1 MYSELLE
8 STLRYAKNS
17 VVISLG
23 RDIPLLRQAR
33 NSRFIS
39 YEQLFTLLHH
49 RRFEES
55 RPSFSWRV
63 RRLLDSGHLH
73 ACEGISWA
81 GHPVYR
87 ITQKGLLQLESYG
100 HFVPV
105 IHSQT
110 PRPPQ
115 LSQAFHALELNEV
128 QVSLV
133 RNNVLANWQGEIE
146 IASANM
152 MSAGGYQKD
161 YDAIVDVWVPG
172 GLRRFALEYER
183 TLKSA
188 RRYESVCASLAAERQ
203 IGCILYLG
211 AAQNIVFHL
220 AHLFQPVSDRVAFAT
235 LRAFCEQ
242 KLRTQVLVSPDLPAT
257 TFEDILIYKG
267 LPFPGAA

>member
-1 MYSELLE
+1 MAQPTAPFCSRFRMYSELLE

-49 RRFEES
+49 ARFEES

-87 ITQKGLLQLESYG
+87 ITQKRLLQLESYR
-100 HFVPV
+100 HFVTV

-110 PRPPQ
+110 PRHPQ
-115 LSQAFHALELNEV
+115 LSQAFHALEMNEV
-128 QVSLV
+128 KDTLV
-133 RNNVLANWQGEIE
+133 RHNV
-146 IASANM
+146 
-152 MSAGGYQKD
+152 
-161 YDAIVDVWVPG
+161 
-172 GLRRFALEYER
+172 R
-183 TLKSA
+183 T
-188 RRYESVCASLAAERQ
+188 
-203 IGCILYLG
+203 
-211 AAQNIVFHL
+211 N
-220 AHLFQPVSDRVAFAT
+220 
-235 LRAFCEQ
+235 
-242 KLRTQVLVSPDLPAT
+242 
-257 TFEDILIYKG
+257 
-267 LPFPGAA
+267 